1 VTVRRGEIENSILM
15 DGCIID
21 TEERIVNSLIGPYS
35 LVTSNSEGRPRG
47 KRLILGE
54 RSRVEF

>member
-1 VTVRRGEIENSILM
+1 VTVKRGEIENSILM

-21 TEERIVNSLIGPYS
+21 TEERNVDSLIEPYS